1 LAIAALRDS
10 LDAAIQAERTG
21 GLMMKRFVLAASV
34 LCCAMWGLP
43 LHGAEKTTI
52 SYSSRT
58 YAFLPAQVAV
68 VKGFFKEEGLE
79 PVLIQMRSQVA
90 VPAMMNGDIQYTLTF
105 GNILTA
111 AIQGMPFKQLAVLTE
126 KPLHH
131 VVARPEIKTI
141 ADLRGKRV
149 GTQRI
154 GGSDHLAAEAILQA
168 KGLDLKDVQWVTL
181 GADEPVRVEMLKK
194 GLVDAICVS
203 PPGPVRLQKEGYNIL
218 GGPKDLKVG
227 SPISAIS
234 ITELRLKENRDQA
247 KKVLRATVRALR
259 FIRERK
265 DEVVPIMVQWL
276 QQTKEIASESYDLV
290 VPSFSPDGGVSDA
303 TYQFAVDAR
312 LRELKSDK
320 RVPLSQLRDFSLLR
334 EVQKELGL

>member
-1 LAIAALRDS
+1 MIFAALALCLAAPS
-10 LDAAIQAERTG
+10 APLDAA
-21 GLMMKRFVLAASV
+21 
-34 LCCAMWGLP
+34 
-43 LHGAEKTTI
+43 EKVTI

-58 YAFLPAQVAV
+58 YAFLPAQVAAA
-68 VKGFFKEEGLE
+68 KGFFKDEGLE

-90 VPAMMNGDIQYTLTF
+90 VPALMNGDIQYTLTF

-126 KPLHH
+126 KPMHH
-131 VVARPEIKTI
+131 VVARPEIKTVQ
-141 ADLRGKRV
+141 DLKGKRI
-149 GTQRI
+149 GAQRI
-154 GGSDHLAAEAILQA
+154 GGSDYLAAEAILQA
-168 KGLDLKDVQWVTL
+168 KGLDLKDVQFVAL
-181 GADEPVRVEMLKK
+181 AADEPVRVEILKK

-218 GGPKDLKVG
+218 GGPKDLKIG
-227 SPISAIS
+227 SPIAAVS
-234 ITELRLKENRDQA
+234 ITEARLKDNRDQA

-259 FIRERK
+259 LIRDRK

-276 QQTKEIASESYDLV
+276 QQTKEVAGESYDLII
-290 VPSFSPDGGVSDA
+290 PSFSADGTASDA

-334 EVQKELGL
+334 EVHKELAGR

>member
-1 LAIAALRDS
+1 MILC
-10 LDAAIQAERTG
+10 
-21 GLMMKRFVLAASV
+21 VLAAPP
-34 LCCAMWGLP
+34 ARA
-43 LHGAEKTTI
+43 AEKTTI

-58 YAFLPAQVAV
+58 YAFLPAQVAL
-68 VKGFFKEEGLE
+68 VKGFFRDEGLE
-79 PVLIQMRSQVA
+79 PALIQMRSQVA

-131 VVARPEIKTI
+131 LVARPDIKTI

-154 GGSDHLAAEAILQA
+154 GGSDHLAAEAILAA
-168 KGLDLKDVQWVTL
+168 KGLELKDVRFITL

-194 GLVDAICVS
+194 GLVDAVSVS
-203 PPGPVRLQKEGYNIL
+203 PPGPIRLQKEGYNII
-218 GGPKDLKVG
+218 GGPKDLKIG

-234 ITELRLKENRDQA
+234 ITDMRLKDNRDQA
-247 KKVLRATVRALR
+247 KKVVRATVRGLR

-265 DEVVPIMVQWL
+265 EEVVPIMMQWL
-276 QQTKEIASESYDLV
+276 QQTREVAAESYDLV
-290 VPSFSPDGGVSDA
+290 VPSFSADGTVSDA

-312 LRELKSDK
+312 LKELKSDK
-320 RVPLSQLRDFSLLR
+320 RIPLAELRDFSLLR
-334 EVQKELGL
+334 EALKELAIP

>member
-1 LAIAALRDS
+1 MLKAKKAIVTALMLFCASIGESALA
-10 LDAAIQAERTG
+10 
-21 GLMMKRFVLAASV
+21 
-34 LCCAMWGLP
+34 P
-43 LHGAEKTTI
+43 EKTII

-68 VKGFFKEEGLE
+68 AKGFFKDEGLE

-141 ADLRGKRV
+141 ADLRGKRI

-154 GGSDHLAAEAILQA
+154 GGSDYLAAEAILQA
-168 KGLDLKDVQWVTL
+168 KGLDLKEVQFVTL
-181 GADEPVRVEMLKK
+181 GADEPVRSEMLKK
-194 GLVDAICVS
+194 GLVDAITIS
-203 PPGPVRLQKEGYNIL
+203 PPGPIRLQKEGYNIL
-218 GGPKDLKVG
+218 GGPKDLKIG

-234 ITELRLKENRDQA
+234 ITDSRLKENRDQA

-259 FIRERK
+259 FVRERK

-276 QQTKEIASESYDLV
+276 QQTKEVADESYDLIV
-290 VPSFSPDGGVSDA
+290 SSFSPDGSVSDA

-312 LRELKSDK
+312 LKELKSDK
-320 RVPLSQLRDFSLLR
+320 RPPLAQLRNFSLLR
-334 EVQKELGL
+334 EVQKELGAR

>member
-1 LAIAALRDS
+1 MR
-10 LDAAIQAERTG
+10 
-21 GLMMKRFVLAASV
+21 AASKSPKIV
-34 LCCAMWGLP
+34 LTALFLCCSLMGRSALA
-43 LHGAEKTTI
+43 AEKTTI

-58 YAFLPAQVAV
+58 YAFLPAEVAV

-90 VPAMMNGDIQYTLTF
+90 VPALMNGDIQYTLTF

-131 VVARPEIKTI
+131 VVARLEIKTI

-168 KGLDLKDVQWVTL
+168 KGLDLKEVQFVTL

-218 GGPKDLKVG
+218 GGPKDLKIG

-247 KKVLRATVRALR
+247 KKILRATVRALR

-265 DEVVPIMVQWL
+265 DEVVPIMMQWL
-276 QQTKEIASESYDLV
+276 QQTREVAAESYDLI
-290 VPSFSPDGGVSDA
+290 VPSFSPDGSVSDA

-320 RVPLSQLRDFSLLR
+320 RPPLAQFRDFSLLR
-334 EVQKELGL
+334 EVQKELAAR

>member
-1 LAIAALRDS
+1 MSVHRRGTALKSKKMILTMLALCCV
-10 LDAAIQAERTG
+10 
-21 GLMMKRFVLAASV
+21 FVAAAS
-34 LCCAMWGLP
+34 LA
-43 LHGAEKTTI
+43 AEKTLI

-68 VKGFFKEEGLE
+68 AKGFFKDEGLE

-90 VPAMMNGDIQYTLTF
+90 VPAMMNGEIQYTLTF

-131 VVARPEIKTI
+131 VVSRPEIKTI

-154 GGSDHLAAEAILQA
+154 GGSDYLAAEAILQA
-168 KGLDLKDVQWVTL
+168 KGLDLKEVQFVTL
-181 GADEPVRVEMLKK
+181 GADEPVRSEMLRK

-203 PPGPVRLQKEGYNIL
+203 PPGPIRLQKEGYNIL
-218 GGPKDLKVG
+218 GGPKDLKIG

-234 ITELRLKENRDQA
+234 ITDSRLKENRDQA

-259 FIRERK
+259 FVRERK

-276 QQTKEIASESYDLV
+276 QQSKEVAGESYDLI
-290 VPSFSPDGGVSDA
+290 VPSFSPDGSVSDA

-312 LRELKSDK
+312 LKELKSDK
-320 RVPLSQLRDFSLLR
+320 RPPLAQLRDFSLLR
-334 EVQKELGL
+334 EVQKELAAR

>member
-1 LAIAALRDS
+1 MRAAS
-10 LDAAIQAERTG
+10 KSPKI
-21 GLMMKRFVLAASV
+21 VLAAWV
-34 LCCAMWGLP
+34 LCCAIMGRSLFA
-43 LHGAEKTTI
+43 AEKTTI

-58 YAFLPAQVAV
+58 YAFLPAQVAA
-68 VKGFFKEEGLE
+68 VKGFFRDEGLE

-90 VPAMMNGDIQYTLTF
+90 VPALMNGDIQYTLTF

-111 AIQGMPFKQLAVLTE
+111 ALQGMPFKQLAVLTE

-168 KGLDLKDVQWVTL
+168 KGLDLKEVQFVTL

-203 PPGPVRLQKEGYNIL
+203 PPGPIRLQKEGYNIL
-218 GGPKDLKVG
+218 GGPKDLKIG
-227 SPISAIS
+227 SPIAAIS
-234 ITELRLKENRDQA
+234 ITDSRLKENREQA
-247 KKVLRATVRALR
+247 KKVLRAVVRALR
-259 FIRERK
+259 VVRERK
-265 DEVVPIMVQWL
+265 DEVVPIMMQWL
-276 QQTKEIASESYDLV
+276 QQTREVAVESYDLI
-290 VPSFSPDGGVSDA
+290 VPSFSPDGSVSDA

-320 RVPLSQLRDFSLLR
+320 RILLSQLRDFSLLR
-334 EVQKELGL
+334 EAQKELGAR

>member
-1 LAIAALRDS
+1 MFKSKKILLAAMILGCAIASAPV
-10 LDAAIQAERTG
+10 DAA
-21 GLMMKRFVLAASV
+21 
-34 LCCAMWGLP
+34 
-43 LHGAEKTTI
+43 EKVTI

-58 YAFLPAQVAV
+58 YAFLPAQVAAA
-68 VKGFFKEEGLE
+68 KGFFKDEGLE

-90 VPAMMNGDIQYTLTF
+90 VPALMNGDIQYTLTF

-131 VVARPEIKTI
+131 VVARPEIKTVQ
-141 ADLRGKRV
+141 DLKGKRI

-154 GGSDHLAAEAILQA
+154 GGSDYLAAEAILQA
-168 KGLDLKDVQWVTL
+168 KGLDLKDVQFVAL
-181 GADEPVRVEMLKK
+181 AADEPVRVEILKK
-194 GLVDAICVS
+194 GLVDAISVS

-218 GGPKDLKVG
+218 GGPKDLKIG
-227 SPISAIS
+227 SPIAAVS
-234 ITELRLKENRDQA
+234 ITETRLKENRDQA

-259 FIRERK
+259 YVRERK

-276 QQTKEIASESYDLV
+276 QQTKEVAGESYDLII
-290 VPSFSPDGGVSDA
+290 PSFSADGSASDA

-312 LRELKSDK
+312 LKELKSDK

-334 EVQKELGL
+334 EVQKELGTR

>member
-1 LAIAALRDS
+1 VLQAKKIMVTALI
-10 LDAAIQAERTG
+10 L
-21 GLMMKRFVLAASV
+21 FCASMGES
-34 LCCAMWGLP
+34 AF
-43 LHGAEKTTI
+43 AYEKILI

-68 VKGFFKEEGLE
+68 AKGFFRDEGLE

-131 VVARPEIKTI
+131 LVSRPEIKTI

-154 GGSDHLAAEAILQA
+154 GGSDYLAAEAILQA
-168 KGLDLKDVQWVTL
+168 KGLDLKEIQFVTL
-181 GADEPVRVEMLKK
+181 GADEPVRSEMLKK
-194 GLVDAICVS
+194 GLVDAITIS
-203 PPGPVRLQKEGYNIL
+203 PPGPIRLQKEGYNIL
-218 GGPKDLKVG
+218 GGPKDLKIG

-234 ITELRLKENRDQA
+234 ITDSRLKENRDQA

-259 FIRERK
+259 FVRERK

-276 QQTKEIASESYDLV
+276 QQTKEVAVESYDLI
-290 VPSFSPDGGVSDA
+290 VPSFSPDGSVSDA

-312 LRELKSDK
+312 LKELKSDK
-320 RVPLSQLRDFSLLR
+320 RPSLAQFRDFSLLR
-334 EVQKELGL
+334 EVQKELGAR

>member
-1 LAIAALRDS
+1 MTTKTVFAAL
-10 LDAAIQAERTG
+10 
-21 GLMMKRFVLAASV
+21 V
-34 LCCAMWGLP
+34 LCCVVANRP
-43 LHGAEKTTI
+43 LHGAEKTLI

-79 PVLIQMRSQVA
+79 PILIQMRSQVA

-131 VVARPEIKTI
+131 VVSRPEIKTI

-168 KGLDLKDVQWVTL
+168 KGLDLKDVQFVTL
-181 GADEPVRVEMLKK
+181 GADEPVRVEILRK

-203 PPGPVRLQKEGYNIL
+203 PPGPVRLQREGYNIL
-218 GGPKDLKVG
+218 GGPKDLKIG

-234 ITELRLKENRDQA
+234 ITEARLRENRDQA

-259 FIRERK
+259 FTRERK
-265 DEVVPIMVQWL
+265 DEVVQIMTEWL
-276 QQTKEIASESYDLV
+276 QQTKEVASESYDLV
-290 VPSFSPDGGVSDA
+290 VPSFSQDGSVSDA

-312 LRELKSDK
+312 LKDLKSDK

-334 EVQKELGL
+334 EVQKELGLQ

>member
-1 LAIAALRDS
+1 MCAAIAAGPVY
-10 LDAAIQAERTG
+10 A
-21 GLMMKRFVLAASV
+21 
-34 LCCAMWGLP
+34 
-43 LHGAEKTTI
+43 AEKTII

-68 VKGFFKEEGLE
+68 ARGFFKDEGLE
-79 PVLIQMRSQVA
+79 SILIQMRSQVA
-90 VPAMMNGDIQYTLTF
+90 VPALMNGDIQYTLTF

-131 VVARPEIKTI
+131 IVARPDIKTI
-141 ADLRGKRV
+141 DDLRGKRI

-154 GGSDHLAAEAILQA
+154 GGSDYLAAEAILHA
-168 KGLDLKDVQWVTL
+168 KGLDIKEVQFVPL

-203 PPGPVRLQKEGYNIL
+203 PPGPIRLQKEGYNIL

-227 SPISAIS
+227 SPIAGLSVAES
-234 ITELRLKENRDQA
+234 RLKENRDQA
-247 KKVLRATVRALR
+247 KKALRAIVRALR

-265 DEVVPIMVQWL
+265 ADVVSIMAQWL
-276 QQTKEIASESYDLV
+276 QQTREVADESYDLI
-290 VPSFSPDGGVSDA
+290 VPSFSADGAVSDA
-303 TYQFAVDAR
+303 TYQFALDAR
-312 LRELKSDK
+312 TKELKSDK
-320 RVPLSQLRDFSLLR
+320 RIPLSQVRDFTLLR
-334 EVQKELGL
+334 EVHKELGIH

>member
-1 LAIAALRDS
+1 MILC
-10 LDAAIQAERTG
+10 
-21 GLMMKRFVLAASV
+21 VLAAPP
-34 LCCAMWGLP
+34 ARA
-43 LHGAEKTTI
+43 AEKTTI

-58 YAFLPAQVAV
+58 YAFLPAQVAL
-68 VKGFFKEEGLE
+68 VKGFFRDEGLE
-79 PVLIQMRSQVA
+79 PALIQMRSQVA

-131 VVARPEIKTI
+131 LVARPDIKTI

-154 GGSDHLAAEAILQA
+154 GGSDHLAAEAILAA
-168 KGLDLKDVQWVTL
+168 KGLELKDVGFITL

-194 GLVDAICVS
+194 GLVDAVSVS
-203 PPGPVRLQKEGYNIL
+203 PPGPIRLQKEGYNII
-218 GGPKDLKVG
+218 GGPKDLKIG

-234 ITELRLKENRDQA
+234 ITDMRLKDNRDQA
-247 KKVLRATVRALR
+247 KKVVRATVRGLR

-265 DEVVPIMVQWL
+265 EEVVPIMMQWL
-276 QQTKEIASESYDLV
+276 QQTREVAAESYDLV
-290 VPSFSPDGGVSDA
+290 VPSFSADGTVSDA

-312 LRELKSDK
+312 LKELKSDK
-320 RVPLSQLRDFSLLR
+320 RIPLAELRDFSLLR
-334 EVQKELGL
+334 EALKELAIP